1 MTNLEI
7 FNQKT
12 MSSREI
18 AELTGK
24 NHQHVLRDCDKLND
38 NYDKMGLSKIGQG
51 YFTTPN
57 TGNQQ
62 YREYLLSKMQTMDL
76 MTGYNIELRIKVNR
90 RWEEL
95 ETANNSPELQMA
107 QGLFAAQKIIE
118 NKNQQIQMLQG
129 ENEMLAEENK
139 ILAPKAEYT
148 DNVLQSK
155 NTYTSTQLAK
165 ELGLRSAEHLHK
177 ELKLKGIMF
186 CQSGQ
191 WMLTAKYCGKNYTE
205 PRTHKFLNHKTG
217 IYETNTITVWSEK
230 GRMFLHELLKVQI
243 VA

>member
-155 NTYTSTQLAK
+155 NTYTSTQ
-165 ELGLRSAEHLHK
+165 
-177 ELKLKGIMF
+177 
-186 CQSGQ
+186 
-191 WMLTAKYCGKNYTE
+191 
-205 PRTHKFLNHKTG
+205 
-217 IYETNTITVWSEK
+217 TV
-230 GRMFLHELLKVQI
+230 FQ
-243 VA
+243 